1 MDEPFDT
8 RIMLLS
14 AVQAGLGQVAAGRL
28 VKGLVLIVLG
38 ASISTLGGVTGRL
51 VRILTFGRVKA
62 LPTRFNGWTVL
73 WAGIWLYNMYDAY
86 TIAAGADEDEDL
98 FDYEEYEPPELD
110 LQDALANLAAG
121 GTGLAAGGSGVT
133 VGDDTPAGPTNP
145 EAPGAATHAGRGA
158 GRPASPQ
165 AAGPGESARP
175 ARMGLD
181 LANAGN
187 AVAAL
192 GQAADQLNTGGAAVG
207 QGTVQANQGP
217 SGPIADQRPN
227 VAGGRAT
234 TAGPIAP
241 AEANREFDFSTLGIQ
256 WDKGITKTELLDLL
270 GDDER
275 VQGVFGHYLPS
286 GRTFY
291 APQEVLTL
299 IPVQAWQ
306 AAQGKAWTGGDLPGG
321 DVPTGFGDSAAGS
334 TSCSSS
340 RCRTGRRCSTGC

>member
-1 MDEPFDT
+1 
-8 RIMLLS
+8 
-14 AVQAGLGQVAAGRL
+14 
-28 VKGLVLIVLG
+28 
-38 ASISTLGGVTGRL
+38 
-51 VRILTFGRVKA
+51 
-62 LPTRFNGWTVL
+62 
-73 WAGIWLYNMYDAY
+73 MYDAY

-110 LQDALANLAAG
+110 LQDALANLTAG
-121 GTGLAAGGSGVT
+121 GADLAAGGSGVT
-133 VGDDTPAGPTNP
+133 LGDDTPAGPTNP
-145 EAPGAATHAGRGA
+145 KPAGTAKGASQAPAGASTGPNGAAAN
-158 GRPASPQ
+158 ASASQP
-165 AAGPGESARP
+165 
-175 ARMGLD
+175 MGLD

-192 GQAADQLNTGGAAVG
+192 GQAADQLDTGGSAVG

-217 SGPIADQRPN
+217 IGPIDDQRPN

-275 VQGVFGHYLPS
+275 IQGVFGHYLPT
-286 GRTFY
+286 GKTFY

-321 DVPTGFGDSAAGS
+321 DVPTHFGDSAAGRIPPGD
-334 TSCSSS
+334 TVQ
-340 RCRTGRRCSTGC
+340 